1 MHSTRRLPSP
11 PGHRAAISRSS
22 PRSPWAPT
30 EITTVSPLQGLR
42 QAVGQADALRQSG
55 DAVGAGGH
63 QGVHPRGALPAVE
76 AHLLARAL
84 QVPGQKSP
92 PAAAANDRNP
102 PVPSLRRR
110 IPVFLLY
117 GQRYGPPSF
126 HNLLALFSLL
136 YHTRPG
142 KAKQASGKK
151 IFCNHFMLSF
161 LSFLP
166 YNRDSLFPHPSFFE
180 ERRNRV

>member
-1 MHSTRRLPSP
+1 MPASRPFMHSTRRLPSP

-151 IFCNHFMLSF
+151 IFCKPFYAF
-161 LSFLP
+161 
-166 YNRDSLFPHPSFFE
+166 FP
-180 ERRNRV
+180 VVLAV

>member
-1 MHSTRRLPSP
+1 MPAVNSWTWPGPSHTAARAWGSSSVRRWK
-11 PGHRAAISRSS
+11 HRPLGPHGNHHR
-22 PRSPWAPT
+22 
-30 EITTVSPLQGLR
+30 VPLQGLC

-63 QGVHPRGALPAVE
+63 QGVHPRGTLPAVE

-151 IFCNHFMLSF
+151 IFCKPFYAF
-161 LSFLP
+161 
-166 YNRDSLFPHPSFFE
+166 FP
-180 ERRNRV
+180 VVLAV